1 MLKNTLTYFVL
12 LFNLIQCLL
21 TEINGVSPI
30 PAFKPTLRHLHA
42 ATVIDDK
49 LYILSGMD
57 DTIGG
62 IVGGTQFFYLN
73 VSAPFNT
80 QMPLYWHDLTSK
92 NIVPPQIGVTA
103 VKGGADNNTLILYG
117 GRNLTSIESKALVYA
132 YDTQGNSW
140 NIPTISGEN
149 HIKRRSLTAV
159 VDYQGKVYLFG
170 GKLLGFDS
178 FVNDMITLDTINF
191 RWGKG
196 SSTNAPSS
204 RVNYGATLL
213 PNQNIIYIGGGNSLN
228 ESLPLDEVFIY
239 DTNNN
244 NWSTK
249 KTSGLIPSNR
259 YGLTA
264 VLGLDGEQVI
274 VYGGL
279 GNKNIIINPEESLY
293 TLNINTFEWSIP
305 KITGNIPS
313 CRYMHRANVI
323 GNYMVATF
331 GVGYNITE
339 GDVLLLDISD
349 KNEFKWTTTFYPPP
363 PTSAPAPA
371 PPSTPSKNKSV
382 VIGLATGFS
391 LLCAFTVGMFF
402 LYKRNKNRKVKVNTL
417 HIPNSKLDNQSGQK
431 AVETI
436 NKVDNHDEEVKQV

>member
-1 MLKNTLTYFVL
+1 
-12 LFNLIQCLL
+12 
-21 TEINGVSPI
+21 
-30 PAFKPTLRHLHA
+30 
-42 ATVIDDK
+42 
-49 LYILSGMD
+49 
-57 DTIGG
+57 
-62 IVGGTQFFYLN
+62 
-73 VSAPFNT
+73 
-80 QMPLYWHDLTSK
+80 
-92 NIVPPQIGVTA
+92 
-103 VKGGADNNTLILYG
+103 
-117 GRNLTSIESKALVYA
+117 
-132 YDTQGNSW
+132 
-140 NIPTISGEN
+140 
-149 HIKRRSLTAV
+149 
-159 VDYQGKVYLFG
+159 
-170 GKLLGFDS
+170 
-178 FVNDMITLDTINF
+178 MITLDTINF

-196 SSTNAPSS
+196 SSTNAPTS
-204 RVNYGATLL
+204 RINYGATLL

-274 VYGGL
+274 VYGG
-279 GNKNIIINPEESLY
+279 
-293 TLNINTFEWSIP
+293 
-305 KITGNIPS
+305 
-313 CRYMHRANVI
+313 
-323 GNYMVATF
+323 
-331 GVGYNITE
+331 
-339 GDVLLLDISD
+339 D

-417 HIPNSKLDNQSGQK
+417 HIPNGKLDNQSGQK
-431 AVETI
+431 TVETT
-436 NKVDNHDEEVKQV
+436 NKVDNHDEEAKQV